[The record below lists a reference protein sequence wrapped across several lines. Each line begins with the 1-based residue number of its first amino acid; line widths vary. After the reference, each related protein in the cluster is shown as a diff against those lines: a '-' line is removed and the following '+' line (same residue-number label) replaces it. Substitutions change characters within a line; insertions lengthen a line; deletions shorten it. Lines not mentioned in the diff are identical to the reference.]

1 MDGRAFSKHSAT
13 LEPGSDN
20 GRPRALLRKSLL
32 EGGISGGQG
41 TAAPT
46 GPFIFSGSN
55 CESPGSFLAL
65 FAPVL
70 ARPAPFH
77 LAIPYP

>member
-1 MDGRAFSKHSAT
+1 MDGRAFYKHSAP
-13 LEPGSDN
+13 LEPGSDK

-46 GPFIFSGSN
+46 GPFIFSGQQLLPCGQNSGN
-55 CESPGSFLAL
+55 KL
-65 FAPVL
+65 FC
-70 ARPAPFH
+70 
-77 LAIPYP
+77 